1 MSHKSSMLLQFKNKS
16 LAYPLRTG
24 KAHLKQIY

>member
-1 MSHKSSMLLQFKNKS
+1 MLYKRGLLLQFENKN